1 MLAVSVAPLLRRELA
16 HVFTLRTECHPE
28 NKCALTLVVRS
39 SGLILAFLNPA
50 GDKHRSPPTRRAI
63 ANTARQH
70 GAAVRSTG
78 CTPYTFYTHFGHT
91 RVVHKSE
98 AERWGGGGHKESD
111 RPGGQEQ
118 CPPCAHFAWLR
129 DVAQSTC
136 SRVTPPGVSRND
148 APLRNIVLE
157 ASFEC

>member
-91 RVVHKSE
+91 RVIHKSE

-118 CPPCAHFAWLR
+118 CTLSPPCAHLTRLR
-129 DVAQSTC
+129 DVAQLTC
-136 SRVTPPGVSRND
+136 SRVTPPGVSRK
-148 APLRNIVLE
+148 
-157 ASFEC
+157 

>member
-118 CPPCAHFAWLR
+118 LPAVRTLCLASRCGSIDMFTRYPPWGIA
-129 DVAQSTC
+129 
-136 SRVTPPGVSRND
+136 
-148 APLRNIVLE
+148 
-157 ASFEC
+157 

>member
-78 CTPYTFYTHFGHT
+78 CTPYHILYTLRSHT
-91 RVVHKSE
+91 CCTQVRGGTLGWWWAQRKRP
-98 AERWGGGGHKESD
+98 AERSGAMPAVRTLSLASRCGSIDMFTRYPPWGI
-111 RPGGQEQ
+111 
-118 CPPCAHFAWLR
+118 A
-129 DVAQSTC
+129 
-136 SRVTPPGVSRND
+136 
-148 APLRNIVLE
+148 
-157 ASFEC
+157 